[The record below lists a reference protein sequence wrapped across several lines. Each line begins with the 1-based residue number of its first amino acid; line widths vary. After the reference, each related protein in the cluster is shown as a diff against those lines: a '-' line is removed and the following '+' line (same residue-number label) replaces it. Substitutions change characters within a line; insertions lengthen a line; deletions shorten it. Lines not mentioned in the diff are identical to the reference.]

1 MAEAGVSEFTMI
13 ITALL
18 IFFSIVFGIIRLV
31 IGPDTVDRVVAID
44 LLTIVTIA
52 LIALLAHQ
60 AERYI
65 YLDVAL
71 VYGLLSFLG
80 VERTRSS
87 SRSSMT
93 GRAPMPQR

>member
-1 MAEAGVSEFTMI
+1 MVDI
-13 ITALL
+13 ALNIAFVL

-44 LLTIVTIA
+44 LLTIIA
-52 LIALLAHQ
+52 IAVIGLLAHV
-60 AERYI
+60 ANRYI

-80 VERTRSS
+80 VLAVARFLEK
-87 SRSSMT
+87 
-93 GRAPMPQR
+93 GI

>member
-1 MAEAGVSEFTMI
+1 MAEITVI
-13 ITALL
+13 ISALL

-31 IGPDTVDRVVAID
+31 MGPATVDRVVAID

-60 AERYI
+60 MERYI
-65 YLDVAL
+65 YLDVGL

-80 VERTRSS
+80 VLAVARFLEK
-87 SRSSMT
+87 
-93 GRAPMPQR
+93 GI

>member
-1 MAEAGVSEFTMI
+1 MSPDLFSNIGFNEITI
-13 ITALL
+13 IISALL
-18 IFFSIVFGIIRLV
+18 IFGAIVLGILRLI
-31 IGPDTVDRVVAID
+31 IGPETVDRVVAVD

-52 LIALLAHQ
+52 LIALLAHH

-80 VERTRSS
+80 VLAVARFVEK
-87 SRSSMT
+87 
-93 GRAPMPQR
+93 GV

>member
-1 MAEAGVSEFTMI
+1 MVEIALNMAFV
-13 ITALL
+13 L

-44 LLTIVTIA
+44 LLTIVAIA
-52 LIALLAHQ
+52 VIALLAHI
-60 AERYI
+60 ANRYI

-80 VERTRSS
+80 VLAVARYLEK
-87 SRSSMT
+87 
-93 GRAPMPQR
+93 GF